1 MSALKPAYQRTGRP
15 IGVIHF
21 GVGAFHRGHQAVYFD
36 EAMRSDLGEW
46 GIYGISPRSAQ
57 VTDALRRQ
65 KFCYTVNARS
75 GSEQNPTVVSS
86 IFDGALF
93 DRDNQQLRQA
103 VLSPELKLITITV
116 TEKAYVAGNE
126 RESMPN
132 RILDLLAERF
142 RAGLTA
148 PTLISCD
155 NLPNNGDFLRGVLL
169 ESARIRTVDG
179 DFMAWLESF
188 QIPNS
193 MVDRIVPA
201 ITGEAIDQFESEF
214 GYRDE
219 SLIST
224 EPFRQWVVAPH
235 ASPYDLGKLEI
246 EVSAE
251 VENYEQL
258 KLRLFNGAHSTTAYF
273 SQLVGH
279 EYVYQAIA
287 VLEWSA
293 FIEKL
298 QSELANSFTAPKSV
312 DTAEYARTA
321 RARIGNSAVAHR
333 SAQIAMD
340 GSAKLPQRLFRALN
354 TLSEGDKPREK
365 VAFAIALWI
374 KFLQS
379 GLAIADPLLHELVT
393 RAQGESAID
402 VVSAIMRCPGLRS
415 PVVESEWEKIAYF
428 VDRLAKYSP
437 LDIARNI

>member
-1 MSALKPAYQRTGRP
+1 
-15 IGVIHF
+15 
-21 GVGAFHRGHQAVYFD
+21 
-36 EAMRSDLGEW
+36 
-46 GIYGISPRSAQ
+46 
-57 VTDALRRQ
+57 
-65 KFCYTVNARS
+65 
-75 GSEQNPTVVSS
+75 
-86 IFDGALF
+86 
-93 DRDNQQLRQA
+93 
-103 VLSPELKLITITV
+103 
-116 TEKAYVAGNE
+116 
-126 RESMPN
+126 MPN
-132 RILDLLAERF
+132 RILDLLVERF

-155 NLPNNGDFLRGVLL
+155 NLPNNGEFLQGVLR
-169 ESARIRTVDG
+169 ESARLRSVDG
-179 DFMAWLESF
+179 DFMAWLESI

-201 ITGEAIDQFESEF
+201 ITGEAIDRFESDF

-235 ASPYDLGKLEI
+235 AAPYDLAQIGI

-273 SQLVGH
+273 SQLAGY

-287 VLEWSA
+287 IPEWSA

-312 DTAEYARTA
+312 DTAEYACTA

-354 TLSEGDKPREK
+354 ILSETDAQREK
-365 VAFAIALWI
+365 VAYAIALWI
-374 KFLQS
+374 RFLQS
-379 GLAIADPLLHELVT
+379 GLAVADPLLNALVT
-393 RAQGESAID
+393 RAQSENAID
-402 VVSAIMRCPGLRS
+402 VVSAIMHCPGLRS
-415 PVVESEWEKIAYF
+415 PVIESEWGSIAHF
-428 VDRLAKYSP
+428 VEELMRHSP
-437 LDIARNI
+437 LEVAKLL